1 MRNLGCL
8 IEGNTGRAIIE
19 ADTGTVYSYEDFDN
33 MCNSDAHMLVEKGL
47 KKNDRIAIAAD
58 NSARYLSLFLG
69 ALRAGIGVVT
79 IDNKL
84 SVERQKELSDFS
96 SCSLF
101 FDNSSLKQPQSYTG
115 KHNGIP
121 VDVSPDTVDRIQ
133 FTSGSTGKPKAVVR
147 THAADNYLADYQ
159 VWSEPGKIEIH
170 ATNFHF
176 ARGMNQLIRTIRWGT
191 TIILLKKFTPKS
203 FVNAI
208 SKYNVTVID
217 APPVMHRL
225 IMQIIEKRNI
235 DVSFVKE
242 IQTSAD
248 TVTLK
253 LVNQINR
260 VYNNPKFINRWA
272 SSELTSPFIHGSNK
286 TYDLGFLHPESKS
299 KLVDG
304 EFWYK
309 GALTFKEYLNSP
321 EETADKFEDGWFK
334 TNDIMRVDEDGRYW
348 YLGRKDDTFKVSA
361 KLVYPQE
368 ITRIIEE
375 HPAVKQSICIPLPD
389 KLRGNKV
396 VVYILLED
404 NKKET
409 IYTKNDMVAWFKTRS
424 KGIEHCIPRKYI
436 FVDKFPLNGP
446 GKINRKKLIE
456 MAEVS

>member
-33 MCNSDAHMLVEKGL
+33 MCNSDAHMLVEKLL

-121 VDVSPDTVDRIQ
+121 VDVSPDTVARIQ

-191 TIILLKKFTPKS
+191 TIVLLKKFT
-203 FVNAI
+203 
-208 SKYNVTVID
+208 T
-217 APPVMHRL
+217 
-225 IMQIIEKRNI
+225 
-235 DVSFVKE
+235 
-242 IQTSAD
+242 
-248 TVTLK
+248 
-253 LVNQINR
+253 
-260 VYNNPKFINRWA
+260 
-272 SSELTSPFIHGSNK
+272 
-286 TYDLGFLHPESKS
+286 GF
-299 KLVDG
+299 
-304 EFWYK
+304 
-309 GALTFKEYLNSP
+309 N
-321 EETADKFEDGWFK
+321 
-334 TNDIMRVDEDGRYW
+334 
-348 YLGRKDDTFKVSA
+348 
-361 KLVYPQE
+361 
-368 ITRIIEE
+368 
-375 HPAVKQSICIPLPD
+375 
-389 KLRGNKV
+389 
-396 VVYILLED
+396 LL
-404 NKKET
+404 
-409 IYTKNDMVAWFKTRS
+409 S
-424 KGIEHCIPRKYI
+424 
-436 FVDKFPLNGP
+436 
-446 GKINRKKLIE
+446 
-456 MAEVS
+456 